1 MARRSP
7 YLVTD
12 YRSDLRLFGSNW
24 KKFGLALMA
33 LAFLLLPLQLDD
45 FWLGLLGLVAVYAIG
60 GIGLNLLT
68 GYAGQVSLG
77 TAFFIGV
84 GAYTA
89 AWFGGQQDWPMLLW
103 LPTAALIGAAFGAL
117 VGPIALR
124 LSGQYLAIVTLG
136 LLFIGEHFMIQWKS
150 VTGGT
155 RGTRVNADLSIG
167 PLDFAD
173 LELFGMSFT
182 RNQGLFWLLW
192 AVVALVA
199 LGAKNIARTRPGRA
213 LQAIRDRDVAAEI
226 IGVSLSKY
234 KVAVFALS
242 SGIAALAGGLYGAAV
257 QQFVSPIEFGGIG
270 GLVLS
275 ITFIAVIIVGGMGTI
290 SGGIIGALVVG
301 ALPRI
306 TQRFADSAL
315 LSPLLKST
323 PNDDGIILVGQ
334 FNLML
339 FGALIIVF
347 LLAEPLGL
355 AALWR
360 RVTTYFKAWPF
371 SY

>member
-7 YLVTD
+7 YLITD

-24 KKFGLALMA
+24 KRFGLLLMVV
-33 LAFLLLPLQLDD
+33 AFIGAPLQLDD

-77 TAFFIGV
+77 HAFFLGV
-84 GAYTA
+84 GAYSA
-89 AWFGGQQDWPMLLW
+89 AWFGGQQGWPLLLW
-103 LPTAALIGAAFGAL
+103 LPAAALIGAALGAL

-136 LLFIGEHFMIQWKS
+136 LLFIGEHFMVQWKT

-155 RGTRVNADLSIG
+155 RGTTVNAGLAIG
-167 PLDFAD
+167 PVDFAK
-173 LELFGMSFT
+173 LELFGTTFT

-199 LGAKNIARTRPGRA
+199 LLAKNITRTRPGRA

-226 IGVSLSKY
+226 IGVSLSRY

-242 SGIAALAGGLYGAAV
+242 SGLAAIAGGFYGSAV
-257 QQFVSPIEFGGIG
+257 QQFVSPVEFGGFQ
-270 GLVLS
+270 GLVFS

-290 SGGIIGALVVG
+290 SGGIIGALVIG

-306 TQRFADSAL
+306 TQRFADYL
-315 LSPLLKST
+315 PFLKST
-323 PNDDGIILVGQ
+323 PNDSGIILVGQ

-360 RVTTYFKAWPF
+360 RITTYFKAWPF

>member
-12 YRSDLRLFGSNW
+12 YRQDLRLFGTGW
-24 KKFGLALMA
+24 KRFGL
-33 LAFLLLPLQLDD
+33 LLLVAAFVFLPFILDD

-77 TAFFIGV
+77 TAFFLGV

-89 AWFGGQQDWPMLLW
+89 AWFGGELGWPLLLW
-103 LPTAALIGAAFGAL
+103 LPTAALMGAL
-117 VGPIALR
+117 LGAVVGPIALR

-136 LLFIGEHFMIQWKS
+136 LLFIGEYIFVHWKA

-155 RGTRVNADLSIG
+155 RGTSVAADLAIG
-167 PLDFAD
+167 PLDFGA
-173 LELFGMSFT
+173 LNLFGTEFN
-182 RNQGLFWLLW
+182 RPQGIFWLMW
-192 AVVALVA
+192 GVVAIVA
-199 LGAKNIARTRPGRA
+199 LLAKNIVRTRPGRA

-226 IGVSLSKY
+226 IGVSLARY
-234 KVAVFALS
+234 KVGVFALS
-242 SGIAALAGGLYGAAV
+242 SAIAALAGGLYGAAI
-257 QQFVSPIEFGGIG
+257 QQFVSPTEFGNLQ
-270 GLVLS
+270 GLIFS

-306 TQRFADSAL
+306 TQRFADAL
-315 LSPLLKST
+315 PFLKST

-334 FNLML
+334 FNLIL
-339 FGALIIVF
+339 FGLLIILF